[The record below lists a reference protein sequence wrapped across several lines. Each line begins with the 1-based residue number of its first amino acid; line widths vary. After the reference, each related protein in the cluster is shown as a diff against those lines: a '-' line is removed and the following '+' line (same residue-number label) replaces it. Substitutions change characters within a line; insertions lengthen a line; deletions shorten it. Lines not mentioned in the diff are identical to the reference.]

1 MKDNDIDIKATV
13 LHAVYVG
20 GSLKMHS
27 PLFSVGTL

>member
-1 MKDNDIDIKATV
+1 MKDNDIDIKTTV

-27 PLFSVGTL
+27 LLFSVGKL